1 MAKQPEVADP
11 SMRSVV
17 NTNFG
22 ITNIVSM
29 KESKQHIL
37 DVLGRCCDILTE
49 HCGPKSGYAM
59 LISEYGV
66 NESFQPSIFTRD
78 GIRILNSIDCISPL
92 EKYIKNMLTYIG
104 GRVDNYAKDGTT
116 TSMLF
121 AAAFLRKFL
130 ETYDTNVSLSGYT
143 YSCIAK
149 GIFDEVQKRIDNYK
163 FTVESLCSDSN
174 NEAEQIKAA
183 GIIAFIQALSSSG
196 GNIVLAKAMKAIF
209 EASPKVSWE
218 FISYVN
224 SRKESA
230 DEFSVEV
237 PEHDIKLKC
246 SLGTITNGI
255 LNYALGTEYLDE
267 NVRVFIYSDALIHG
281 SFKEVNVMEYF
292 TNYPTDKPLVFIT
305 RSPDPNVVRAIND
318 LNTKRQKPITLWV
331 YMSDLHIAG
340 VEYPWELMLANAIC
354 GCEPFDTAYASG
366 KMTDAYT
373 FVAKKIHFQNG
384 YIYIYDTVE
393 REPDSCLHPFYAH
406 PEKATEYYK
415 GVRAGLEDQ
424 IDLYTNGHNPN
435 GDALKYFTEMLNRLA
450 CSHRP
455 TLKLGGTVHDQVA
468 NADVV
473 QDVLGAIMS
482 SLKHGFTIN
491 GPLPLWYAI
500 VSYYGELADRLEKN
514 YSTGDGKFALPAEEY
529 VRYVVAQSMVTGVSA
544 VLAALYTGE
553 SKTKLTDSVTD
564 AMKQDKNLYFNVLA
578 NSVCSLKEFVDII
591 DKDGRETDY
600 PVAHP
605 MAIYTEMLKRSK
617 ELLLKFINTNKIIV
631 AGGVVV
637 DDKPKK

>member
-1 MAKQPEVADP
+1 M
-11 SMRSVV
+11 
-17 NTNFG
+17 
-22 ITNIVSM
+22 
-29 KESKQHIL
+29 
-37 DVLGRCCDILTE
+37 
-49 HCGPKSGYAM
+49 
-59 LISEYGV
+59 
-66 NESFQPSIFTRD
+66 
-78 GIRILNSIDCISPL
+78 
-92 EKYIKNMLTYIG
+92 
-104 GRVDNYAKDGTT
+104 
-116 TSMLF
+116 
-121 AAAFLRKFL
+121 
-130 ETYDTNVSLSGYT
+130 
-143 YSCIAK
+143 
-149 GIFDEVQKRIDNYK
+149 
-163 FTVESLCSDSN
+163 
-174 NEAEQIKAA
+174 
-183 GIIAFIQALSSSG
+183 
-196 GNIVLAKAMKAIF
+196 
-209 EASPKVSWE
+209 
-218 FISYVN
+218 
-224 SRKESA
+224 
-230 DEFSVEV
+230 
-237 PEHDIKLKC
+237 
-246 SLGTITNGI
+246 
-255 LNYALGTEYLDE
+255 
-267 NVRVFIYSDALIHG
+267 
-281 SFKEVNVMEYF
+281 
-292 TNYPTDKPLVFIT
+292 
-305 RSPDPNVVRAIND
+305 
-318 LNTKRQKPITLWV
+318 
-331 YMSDLHIAG
+331 
-340 VEYPWELMLANAIC
+340 
-354 GCEPFDTAYASG
+354 
-366 KMTDAYT
+366 
-373 FVAKKIHFQNG
+373 
-384 YIYIYDTVE
+384 E

-424 IDLYTNGHNPN
+424 IDLYMNGHNPN

-500 VSYYGELADRLEKN
+500 VSYYGELVDRLEKN

-553 SKTKLTDSVTD
+553 SKTKLTDSVTA

>member
-130 ETYDTNVSLSGYT
+130 ETYNTNVSLSGYT

-149 GIFDEVQKRIDNYK
+149 GIFDEVQKRIDDYK
-163 FTVESLCSDSN
+163 FTVESLCSDSS

-230 DEFSVEV
+230 EEFSVE
-237 PEHDIKLKC
+237 C

-267 NVRVFIYSDALIHG
+267 DVRVFIYSDALIHG
-281 SFKEVNVMEYF
+281 SFKGVNVMEYF

-500 VSYYGELADRLEKN
+500 VSYYGELVDRLEKN
-514 YSTGDGKFALPAEEY
+514 YSTDDGKFALPAEEY
-529 VRYVVAQSMVTGVSA
+529 VRYIVGQSMVTGVSA
-544 VLAALYTGE
+544 VFAALYTGE